1 MRKRR
6 RGIHD
11 TLGAPH
17 GRRSCLPRNGEKKY
31 ILRKKALAAEI
42 EAEVTTQ
49 GTPSAVSPPSVTLHL
64 SPRHRETRDSSDAAG
79 HELPAGSEKTH

>member
-1 MRKRR
+1 M
-6 RGIHD
+6 
-11 TLGAPH
+11 
-17 GRRSCLPRNGEKKY
+17 PRNGEKKY
-31 ILRKKALAAEI
+31 ILQKKKALAAEI

-49 GTPSAVSPPSVTLHL
+49 GTPSAVSPHSVTLHL